1 MNYFPE
7 LYLSFVASMHSSRA
21 KHRSPCSFF
30 MTSKWEHRPVW
41 LGAGKP
47 AARRAWRAAPLV
59 REGNLISGSVWNHET
74 LGMPGA
80 GRDPGREA
88 DGRAAAPCIDRL
100 QGWGSGG
107 FLQGLLKGDRGLPG
121 GCRAWGWIRHPS
133 QLTWAAGR
141 RCGTRFTVTEAE
153 LP

>member
-1 MNYFPE
+1 
-7 LYLSFVASMHSSRA
+7 MHSSRA

-47 AARRAWRAAPLV
+47 AARWGWRAAPLV
-59 REGNLISGSVWNHET
+59 REGNLISGSVWNPVNAWGWQGPWE
-74 LGMPGA
+74 
-80 GRDPGREA
+80 EA

-100 QGWGSGG
+100 QGWASRG
-107 FLQGLLKGDRGLPG
+107 FLQGLLRGDQGLPG
-121 GCRAWGWIRHPS
+121 SCRAWGWIRHPS

-141 RCGTRFTVTEAE
+141 CCGTRFTVTEAE
-153 LP
+153 LPQESTVNALPKVTL